1 MKVSLKE
8 SLQAIRLKTLHE
20 TVLNN
25 PYIPQKPTDKQFE
38 FLFYADVLEGFYGG
52 AAGGGKSSALLMAA
66 LQFVQVPGY
75 SALLLRRTYA
85 DLALPDALMDRAQEW
100 LSGTDARWHGDTKTW
115 EFSSGATLSFGY
127 LDHERSKYRY
137 QGAAFQM
144 VGFDELCQ
152 FPESAYQYLFSRLRR
167 LEDSHV
173 PIRMRAASN
182 PGDIGHDW
190 VKRRWII
197 PTTPEL
203 REMKR
208 FFVPAFL
215 EDNPHIDQIT
225 YDEALNKL
233 DPITREQ
240 LRHGDWDISISGG
253 MFERAWFE
261 IADTVPRGRQVRFW
275 DLAATEAKKGNDPDW
290 TVGVLMRE
298 AGGTYYIR
306 DVIRVRRKPGDVEAL
321 IRQTAQM
328 DGIETQIYMEQ
339 EPGSSGKGM
348 IATYAKLLAGYAFYG
363 IPSSGS
369 KIVRAQ
375 PLSAAA
381 LRGDVKVVNGVWLNE
396 FLSELQVFPNPST
409 HDDQVDAASGCYAQL
424 AEFAMI
430 DSPLPVPSGGG
441 RRFSPM

>member
-1 MKVSLKE
+1 MKTHLKE
-8 SLQAIRLKTLHE
+8 SLQTIRLKTLHE

-38 FLFYADVLEGFYGG
+38 FLFYTDVLEGFYGG

-66 LQFVQVPGY
+66 LQFVQIPGY

-85 DLALPDALMDRAQEW
+85 DLALPEALMDRAHDW
-100 LSGTDARWHGDTKTW
+100 LAGTDARWYGDTKTW
-115 EFSSGATLSFGY
+115 VFPSGATLSFGY

-137 QGAAFQM
+137 QGAAFQFIA
-144 VGFDELCQ
+144 FDEITQ

-167 LEDSHV
+167 LEDSYV

-197 PTTPEL
+197 PTPTEL
-203 REMKR
+203 RKMNR

-215 EDNPHIDQIT
+215 EDNPYIDQIA
-225 YDEALNKL
+225 YNDALNKL

-240 LRHGDWDISISGG
+240 LRHGDWDISVSGG

-261 IADTVPRGRQVRFW
+261 IVDTVPPGRQVRFW
-275 DLAATEAKKGNDPDW
+275 DLAATEAKQGSDPDW
-290 TVGVLMRE
+290 TVGVLMVE
-298 AGGTYYIR
+298 SSGSYYIK
-306 DVIRVRRKPGDVEAL
+306 DVVRVRKKPGDVEAL
-321 IRQTAQM
+321 IKQTAQM

-339 EPGSSGKGM
+339 EPGSSGKGV
-348 IATYAKLLAGYAFYG
+348 IATYAKLLSGYAFYG
-363 IPSSGS
+363 VPSTGS
-369 KIVRAQ
+369 KVVRAQ

-381 LRGDVKVVNGVWLNE
+381 SRGDIKVVNAVWLNA
-396 FLSELQVFPNPST
+396 FLSELELFPNGA
-409 HDDQVDAASGCYAQL
+409 HDDQVDAAAGAFLQL
-424 AEFAMI
+424 NAPNEIVDLSDTF
-430 DSPLPVPSGGG
+430 GGYFVNSRG
-441 RRFSPM
+441 

>member
-1 MKVSLKE
+1 MKPSKRDKLVH
-8 SLQAIRLKTLHE
+8 AISF
-20 TVLNN
+20 NN
-25 PYIPQKPTDKQFE
+25 EYIPHKPTKKQYE
-38 FLFYADVLEGFYGG
+38 FLKRFDVLEGFYGG
-52 AAGGGKSSALLMAA
+52 AAGGGKSDALLMAA
-66 LQFVQVPGY
+66 LQFVEVPGY

-85 DLALPDALMDRAQEW
+85 DLALPEALMDRAQEW
-100 LSGTDARWHGDTKTW
+100 LAGTDARWHGDTKTW
-115 EFSSGATLSFGY
+115 EFPSGATLSFGY

-137 QGAAFQM
+137 QGAAFQYIA
-144 VGFDELCQ
+144 FDEITQ
-152 FPESAYQYLFSRLRR
+152 FTEPMYQYLFSRLRR

-190 VKRRWII
+190 VKRRWIV
-197 PTTPEL
+197 PTPAEL

-225 YDEALNKL
+225 YDDALNKL

-253 MFERAWFE
+253 LFERTWFD
-261 IADTVPRGRQVRFW
+261 IVDTVPRGRQVRFW
-275 DLAATEAKKGNDPDW
+275 DLAATEAKKGSDPDW
-290 TVGVLMRE
+290 TVGVLMIE
-298 AGGTYYIR
+298 AGGTYYVK
-306 DVIRVRRKPGDVEAL
+306 DVIRVRKKPGDVEAL

-339 EPGSSGKGM
+339 EPGSSGKGV

-363 IPSSGS
+363 VPSSGS
-369 KIVRAQ
+369 KTVRAQ

-381 LRGDVKVVNGVWLNE
+381 SRGDVKVVNAVWLNA
-396 FLSELQVFPNPST
+396 FLSELELFPNGV
-409 HDDQVDAASGCYAQL
+409 HDDQVDSASGAYAQL
-424 AEFAMI
+424 ATAF
-430 DSPLPVPSGGG
+430 SGY
-441 RRFSPM
+441 FNSK